1 MAGELRAKQELK
13 DGPMP
18 APPISRKELADA
30 ERKGLLDEA
39 NLEIFMVWW
48 SFGGAQQGISPM
60 QAAEMPAAM
69 RQDFA
74 YILEE
79 IRKERRR
86 QEALEKKVKP

>member
-1 MAGELRAKQELK
+1 MAGELRSKKEIK
-13 DGPMP
+13 EGPLP
-18 APPISRKELADA
+18 ESPISRKELAEA

-39 NLEIFMVWW
+39 NLEIFMTWW

-79 IRKERRR
+79 IRRERRR
-86 QEALEKKVKP
+86 QESLEKKVKP

>member
-1 MAGELRAKQELK
+1 VAGELRAKQEAK
-13 DGPMP
+13 DGPLP
-18 APPISRKELADA
+18 LPPITPKELAEA

-39 NLEIFMVWW
+39 NLEIFMTWW

-79 IRKERRR
+79 IRRERRR
-86 QEALEKKVKP
+86 QESLEKKVKP

>member
-1 MAGELRAKQELK
+1 MAGELRAKQEIK
-13 DGPMP
+13 DGPLP
-18 APPISRKELADA
+18 APPISRKDLAEA

-39 NLEIFMVWW
+39 NLEIFMTWW

-79 IRKERRR
+79 IRRERRR
-86 QEALEKKVKP
+86 QESLEKKVKP

>member
-1 MAGELRAKQELK
+1 MIT
-13 DGPMP
+13 P
-18 APPISRKELADA
+18 KELAEA

-39 NLEIFMVWW
+39 NLEIFITWW

-69 RQDFA
+69 RQDFG

-79 IRKERRR
+79 IRRERRR
-86 QEALEKKVKP
+86 REALEKKAKP